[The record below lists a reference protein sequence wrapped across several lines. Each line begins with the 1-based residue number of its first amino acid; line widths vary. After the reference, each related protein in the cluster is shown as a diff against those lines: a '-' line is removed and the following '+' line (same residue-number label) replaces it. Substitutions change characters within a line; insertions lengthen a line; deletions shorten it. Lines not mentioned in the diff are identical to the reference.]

1 MWFEIALSISLLQWL
16 ELSRENSVVK
26 RVNLFFSIS
35 YAVVLFL
42 FTPVIADQVGSD
54 IAVSVVSYTK
64 FPQNPL
70 ITENEVLAFGWMKNG
85 FGMASSLTTCTFS
98 SVFPVSTHL
107 SLNGGQI
114 TLETDLVMQNKTT
127 FASPGIVWGN
137 NHCFE
142 IAATVTAVPST
153 DRCIFKDTTI
163 ILSNDLSITGTIKF
177 KGNCTLDGR
186 GYRTILGSNGVILVD
201 NESSLS
207 LKNIELDGVK
217 NFNIRCVNDSADI
230 VLDDVRWIQSGDY
243 TFSQGSIFVQNNV
256 DFANKYKFIYS
267 SGLTST
273 IGSDSI
279 WYFSDLAEVTFG
291 RKRSPYDREPIYFE
305 DYSSILRLENA
316 TLVVTSSGIRL
327 TRGTFLCDRE
337 VKVYAHSM
345 SYGMGL
351 ELGDGVA
358 ENDPSIKLL
367 PGAVL
372 KLTNGLLTYNVVE
385 KSNFLND
392 EVAVKFV
399 REGNCAFLAM
409 QDINF
414 FNVEIKS
421 DLTSQFLVPPGVD
434 IEFNNCLITNPYG
447 DYSVSAYN
455 YDWYSFLLGLDGDSK
470 SIILSRGTF
479 PNWLHIKNS
488 GNSLSGSGDMGGSI
502 VFHDSNAD
510 LTVSLNGRI
519 LSQIYMNGGT
529 LILGKDTRI
538 NDGVFLTGTGKVN
551 LSGYQCY
558 FGYDDLNWTSSIM
571 WSGDTGKINFN
582 SDIVLSSEWV
592 FKDNCIIDGNG
603 KSIVLKPTASIKVG
617 SGGVLRFKNVAL
629 LDVSGNAIECIDD
642 SGKIIFDQT
651 SLNLDA
657 DYSFSKGSIEFVK
670 EADFSG
676 SYTFFYQTGL
686 TSTIASHTRWSLQN
700 NLALSIGRKNG
711 IYDREPLYFEDQS
724 SIVAVDQAS
733 LVVSSSGMALSR
745 GLMEISNSLII
756 DMKSTSSNNGLQ
768 MGNGIEGQDFV
779 FVFNPGS
786 SIHFTNGHFV
796 YSNLDPLTIKAAT
809 DLSRVIIDPAFNIF
823 VKKSL
828 KIKNIAVDFSAIWHA
843 TIDPLATLEYE
854 NATFRVL
861 GNVFN
866 ITGKRYSDSTF
877 LLAGNGVAT
886 AQTGIF
892 PVALLIAGTGNK
904 LTGAG
909 EIVAPIIFSSSTAE
923 LTWDGLGSMQSY
935 ISLAGGKLTLTKPLT
950 FADNQMIQGTGTVNL
965 SSLNVSMGGLHLV
978 GTSTVFWDCNNASML
993 LRSNLGLSG
1002 GWTFSGN
1009 CTIQGN
1015 GNSLIFHPNGRIIVG
1030 RGSSIRFKDINL
1042 KGILDGQ
1049 IICLDNASKVIFEDS
1064 TWSQDVDTTFSLGSF
1079 QVVNELIMRGRD
1091 TTFAYSSPEQ
1101 SLIKE
1106 RAELILQDD
1115 FTFSYAPQTAS
1126 RGLISL
1132 VDDTARIIMNNAS
1145 IHSTQTG
1152 LQLTKGYLEVHGHCS
1167 LQSDAWYEVE
1177 GITLGD
1183 GVSETNDLKIDIYPE
1198 SNLSLDSGYLVYKN
1212 LG

>member
-1 MWFEIALSISLLQWL
+1 M
-16 ELSRENSVVK
+16 VK
-26 RVNLFFSIS
+26 N
-35 YAVVLFL
+35 VVLILSFFL
-42 FTPVIADQVGSD
+42 ISSNIFAVQKGSESVLSVESFYTFPTADSD
-54 IAVSVVSYTK
+54 
-64 FPQNPL
+64 NGM
-70 ITENEVLAFGWMKNG
+70 LAFGWFKNG
-85 FGMASSLTTCTFS
+85 FGLENASTTCTFAS
-98 SVFPVSTHL
+98 IFPVL
-107 SLNGGQI
+107 GNINLRGGQLVLKSDLHLQNVS
-114 TLETDLVMQNKTT
+114 TLVTPGSIYGNSHILDL
-127 FASPGIVWGN
+127 A
-137 NHCFE
+137 E
-142 IAATVTAVPST
+142 
-153 DRCIFKDTTI
+153 
-163 ILSNDLSITGTIKF
+163 SITGFPASFNTNLNNTKVFCNSDLIVSGTIRF
-177 KGNCTLDGR
+177 SGDCEINGR
-186 GYRTILGSNGVILVD
+186 GQRIILGTDGNLLID
-201 NESSLS
+201 NNSTLR
-207 LKNIELDGVK
+207 LKNIEVDGV
-217 NFNIRCVNDSADI
+217 NGYNIRCMNDSAALE
-230 VLDDVRWIQSGDY
+230 LDAVRWIQSDDY
-243 TFSQGSIFVQNNV
+243 TFSCGSISIQNNV
-256 DFANKYKFIYS
+256 DFANRHKFIYS

-273 IGSDSI
+273 IASDST

-305 DYSSILRLENA
+305 DYSSVLRLENA
-316 TLVVTSSGIRL
+316 TLIITSSGIRL

-345 SYGMGL
+345 LYGMGL

-399 REGNCAFLAM
+399 REGYCAFLAM

-421 DLTSQFLVPPGVD
+421 DLTSQFLVPPGVS

-470 SIILSRGTF
+470 SVILSRGTF

-488 GNSLSGSGDMGGSI
+488 GNSLSGNGDMGGSV
-502 VFHDSNAD
+502 VFHDPSAE
-510 LTVSLNGRI
+510 LSVSLDGRI
-519 LSQIYMNGGT
+519 LSQIYMNGGK
-529 LILGKDTRI
+529 LILGKDTRM
-538 NDGVFLTGTGKVN
+538 NDGVYLTGTGKVN
-551 LSGYQCY
+551 LSAYQCY
-558 FGYDDLNWTSSIM
+558 FGYEDLNWTSSIM

-582 SDIVLSSEWV
+582 SDVVLSSEWF

-657 DYSFSKGSIEFVK
+657 DYSFSKGSIEFEK
-670 EADFSG
+670 AADFSG

-700 NLALSIGRKNG
+700 NLALSIGRKRG
-711 IYDREPLYFEDQS
+711 ITDREPLYFEDQS

-768 MGNGIEGQDFV
+768 MGNGIAGQDFV

-786 SIHFTNGHFV
+786 SIHFKNGHFV

-828 KIKNIAVDFSAIWHA
+828 KIKNIAIDFSAIWHA

-923 LTWDGLGSMQSY
+923 LTWDELGSMQSY

-965 SSLNVSMGGLHLV
+965 SSLNLSMGGLHLV

-1091 TTFAYSSPEQ
+1091 TTFVYSSPEQ
-1101 SLIKE
+1101 SLINE

-1115 FTFSYAPQTAS
+1115 FTFSYAPQTES

-1132 VDDTARIIMNNAS
+1132 VDDTARIILHNAS

-1167 LQSDAWYEVE
+1167 LQSDAWYEAE

-1183 GVSETNDLKIDIYPE
+1183 GVSEANDLKIDIYPE

>member
-1 MWFEIALSISLLQWL
+1 MKSVVLILSFFLISSNVFAVQKGSESILSIESFYTFP
-16 ELSRENSVVK
+16 E
-26 RVNLFFSIS
+26 
-35 YAVVLFL
+35 
-42 FTPVIADQVGSD
+42 ADS
-54 IAVSVVSYTK
+54 
-64 FPQNPL
+64 N
-70 ITENEVLAFGWMKNG
+70 NEMLAFGWFKNG
-85 FGMASSLTTCTFS
+85 FGLENASTTCTFAS
-98 SVFPVSTHL
+98 IFPVLGDINLRGGRLVLNSDLHLQNISTLVTPGSIQGNSHVL
-107 SLNGGQI
+107 
-114 TLETDLVMQNKTT
+114 DL
-127 FASPGIVWGN
+127 A
-137 NHCFE
+137 E
-142 IAATVTAVPST
+142 
-153 DRCIFKDTTI
+153 
-163 ILSNDLSITGTIKF
+163 SITGFPSSFNTILNNTKVF
-177 KGNCTLDGR
+177 CNSDLIISGTLRLRGDCEINGR
-186 GYRTILGSNGVILVD
+186 GQRIILGKDANILID
-201 NESSLS
+201 NNSVLR
-207 LKNIELDGVK
+207 LKNIEVDGVLGY
-217 NFNIRCVNDSADI
+217 NIRCMNDSAALE
-230 VLDDVRWIQSGDY
+230 LDAVRWIQSDDY
-243 TFSQGSIFVQNNV
+243 TFSCGSISIQNNV
-256 DFANKYKFIYS
+256 DFANRYKFVYS

-273 IGSDSI
+273 IASDST

-372 KLTNGLLTYNVVE
+372 KLINGLLTYNVVE

-392 EVAVKFV
+392 EVSVKFV
-399 REGNCAFLAM
+399 REGYCAFLAM

-421 DLTSQFLVPPGVD
+421 DLTSQFLVPPGVN

-455 YDWYSFLLGLDGDSK
+455 YDWYSFLLGLDGDSN

-502 VFHDSNAD
+502 VFHDSSAD

-519 LSQIYMNGGT
+519 LSQTYMNGGT
-529 LILGKDTRI
+529 LILGKDTRL
-538 NDGVFLTGTGKVN
+538 NDGVYLTGTGKVN
-551 LSGYQCY
+551 LSAYQCY
-558 FGYDDLNWTSSIM
+558 FGYEDLNWTSSIM
-571 WSGDTGKINFN
+571 WSGNTGKINFN
-582 SDIVLSSEWV
+582 SDVVLSSEWF
-592 FKDNCIIDGNG
+592 FKDHCIIDGNG

-617 SGGVLRFKNVAL
+617 SGGVLHFKNVTL
-629 LDVSGNAIECIDD
+629 LDVSGNYIECIDD
-642 SGKIIFDQT
+642 SGKIIFDET

-657 DYSFSKGSIEFVK
+657 DYSFSKGSIEFIK
-670 EADFSG
+670 GADFSG
-676 SYTFFYQTGL
+676 SYTFFYQTAL
-686 TSTIASHTRWSLQN
+686 TSTIASHTRWSLN
-700 NLALSIGRKNG
+700 NNIALCIGRKRG
-711 IYDREPLYFEDQS
+711 INDREPLYFEDQS
-724 SIVAVDQAS
+724 SIVAIDQAS
-733 LVVSSSGMALSR
+733 LVVTSSGMALSR

-756 DMKSTSSNNGLQ
+756 DMKSTYSKNGLQ
-768 MGNGIEGQDFV
+768 MGNGIADQDFT
-779 FVFNPGS
+779 FVFAPGS
-786 SIHFTNGHFV
+786 SIHFKNGHFV
-796 YSNLDPLTIKAAT
+796 YNNTDPLTIKAAT

-823 VKKSL
+823 VNKSL
-828 KIKNIAVDFSAIWHA
+828 KIKNIAVDFSAIWRA
-843 TIDPLATLEYE
+843 IIDPLATLEYE
-854 NATFRVL
+854 NTTFRVL

-877 LLAGNGVAT
+877 LLSGNGVAT

-909 EIVAPIIFSSSTAE
+909 EIVAPIIFSGSTAE

-935 ISLAGGKLTLTKPLT
+935 ISLAGGKLSLTKPLT

-965 SSLNVSMGGLHLV
+965 SSLNLSMGGLHLV

-1015 GNSLIFHPNGRIIVG
+1015 GNSIIFHPNGRIVVG
-1030 RGSSIRFKDINL
+1030 RGSSVRFKDVNL

-1049 IICLDNASKVIFEDS
+1049 IICLDNASKLIFENS
-1064 TWSQDVDTTFSLGSF
+1064 TWSQDIDTTFSLGSIH
-1079 QVVNELIMRGRD
+1079 VVNELIMRGRD
-1091 TTFAYSSPEQ
+1091 TTFVYSSPEKSFIQ
-1101 SLIKE
+1101 E

-1115 FTFSYAPQTAS
+1115 FTFSYAPSTES
-1126 RGLISL
+1126 RTLIDL

-1152 LQLTKGYLEVHGHCS
+1152 LQLTKGYLEVHGACS
-1167 LQSDAWYEVE
+1167 LQSDAWYQAE
-1177 GITLGD
+1177 GITFGD
-1183 GVSETNDLKIDIYPE
+1183 GVTENNDLRIDIYPE
-1198 SNLSLDSGYLVYKN
+1198 SKLSLDSGYLVYKN
-1212 LG
+1212 LA